1 MPKMSWSSATTWT
14 LYNSLRLCWILSP
27 KKCRSMPTSKMTN
40 HAKSGWKIL
49 LKFLQVS
56 IIVFAFPDSFH
67 SLKNTKNPAWAMQF
81 SKNKKLKSCTFRTYL
96 KKTFHFL
103 KFAISD
109 FQENNGFKK
118 TMVSRK
124 QWFQE
129 KNKRKCPTASK
140 KWKWI
145 HSLHAELQNGTFYII
160 LYEVKMR
167 TRLRGFS

>member
-56 IIVFAFPDSFH
+56 IIDFAFPDSFH

-81 SKNKKLKSCTFRTYL
+81 SKNIKLKSCTFRTYL

-124 QWFQE
+124 KQ
-129 KNKRKCPTASK
+129 
-140 KWKWI
+140 
-145 HSLHAELQNGTFYII
+145 AEVSNSFK
-160 LYEVKMR
+160 EVKMNPLPSCR
-167 TRLRGFS
+167 VTKWHLLHYFTWSQNANKITWFFLN